1 MKKFIWNWAPELGS
15 AVLFIVGI
23 AYDHFHQGIS
33 RSGVFCN
40 DVMPLWRFVFY
51 FLAFLPVAWPVVKE
65 AFDSFRQRDFFN
77 EFTLMLLASVG
88 AFYIGEYPEAV
99 GVMLFYAVGEKL
111 QGMAVRETRANI
123 ASLLQMHPDRVRVW
137 RDGRLQ
143 EVEPEKV
150 NPGEEIEVAVGEKTC
165 LDGVLLSDDAVLNT
179 AALTGESLP
188 REIRQGAEV
197 PAGCVAEQ
205 HTLRIRVVRPYS
217 DSALSRMARLVEE
230 ASRRKSKTEIFIRRV
245 AHVYTPVVMGAAIL
259 VVLIPFLVSLLGT
272 YCYDF
277 STWLYRALVFLVI
290 SCPCAL
296 VVSIP
301 LSYFAGIGAASKKG
315 ILFKGGNGLDAAAQI
330 NAAVFDKTGTLTTGR
345 FTVAE
350 VVGMAGKPASEVQAA
365 PSTSAVQG
373 LLSDTWAGFSDIQTG
388 SSDTWFVYMAVMENS
403 SRHPLAKAIVE
414 YAVSQG
420 VGPGSALWENACVGN
435 VQEVPGK
442 GLQARLRSSS
452 SRLSD
457 TEGAGQNQRVAGE
470 AMEEDVCLRVGNL
483 SFLKENGVEIPREVD
498 SLNRTLVALA
508 VGARLMGYVVL
519 EDRPKEDAA
528 LAMQRLQVLGV
539 EPLAVL
545 SGDHPGE
552 VERVAALTGVHQ
564 AHGGLLPEDKLEWV
578 HRYSDQGYKL
588 AFVGDGIND
597 SPVLAASHLGVAM
610 GRMGSDVAIE
620 TADMVLQ
627 TDELGRL
634 ADAVE
639 LSRKIR
645 RRIWQNV
652 IFAFGVKF
660 LVMVLGVLDM
670 ANLWAAVFSDTVVA
684 MLAVLNAVR
693 GMGLLGRRSGT
704 GQRDAA

>member
-1 MKKFIWNWAPELGS
+1 MKKFIRNWAPELVS
-15 AVLFIVGI
+15 ALLFMVGI
-23 AYDHFHQGIS
+23 VYDHFYQEIFSDSLLGGEGFPI
-33 RSGVFCN
+33 
-40 DVMPLWRFVFY
+40 WRFVFY
-51 FLAFLPVAWPVVKE
+51 FLAFLPVAWPVVKD

-77 EFTLMLLASVG
+77 EFTLMLLASLG

-165 LDGVLLSDDAVLNT
+165 LDGVLLSDNAVLNT

-197 PAGCVAEQ
+197 PAGCVVEQ

-245 AHVYTPVVMGAAIL
+245 AHVYTPVVMGAAVL
-259 VVLIPFLVSLLGT
+259 VVLIPFLVSVLGT
-272 YCYDF
+272 YSYDF
-277 STWLYRALVFLVI
+277 PTWLYRALVFLVI

-315 ILFKGGNGLDAAAQI
+315 ILFKGGNGLDAAARI

-350 VVGMAGKPASEVQAA
+350 VVDMAGKPVAEVQAEPA
-365 PSTSAVQG
+365 T
-373 LLSDTWAGFSDIQTG
+373 SDTWL
-388 SSDTWFVYMAVMENS
+388 VYMAVMENS
-403 SRHPLAKAIVE
+403 SRHPLARAIVE
-414 YAVSQG
+414 YAVSRG
-420 VGPGSALWENACVGN
+420 IGPGSALWENACVEN

-442 GLQARLRSSS
+442 GLQALLQKSRSRELGLASVEKEMAFVGDS
-452 SRLSD
+452 CVND
-457 TEGAGQNQRVAGE
+457 I
-470 AMEEDVCLRVGNL
+470 CLRVGNL
-483 SFLKENGVEIPREVD
+483 SFLKENGVEIPRGLEALD
-498 SLNRTLVALA
+498 RTLVALSA
-508 VGARLMGYVVL
+508 DQHLMGYVVL

-528 LAMQRLQVLGV
+528 LAMQRLQDLGV

-552 VERVAALTGVHQ
+552 VQRVAALTGVHQ
-564 AHGGLLPEDKLEWV
+564 AHGGLLPEDKLDWV
-578 HRYSDQGYKL
+578 RQYSEQGYKL

-652 IFAFGVKF
+652 VFAFGVKL

-693 GMGLLGRRSGT
+693 GMGLLGRKPEV
-704 GQRDAA
+704 GQRRISDSSGSGSF

>member
-1 MKKFIWNWAPELGS
+1 MKKFIRNWAPELGS
-15 AVLFIVGI
+15 ALLFVIGI
-23 AYDHFHQGIS
+23 AYDHFHVGIS
-33 RSGVFCN
+33 RSGVFCS

-51 FLAFLPVAWPVVKE
+51 FLAFLPVAWPVLKD
-65 AFDSFRQRDFFN
+65 ALGSFRQRDFFN

-88 AFYIGEYPEAV
+88 AFCIGEYPEAV

-165 LDGVLLSDDAVLNT
+165 LDGVLLSDNAVLNT

-197 PAGCVAEQ
+197 PAGCVVEQ

-245 AHVYTPVVMGAAIL
+245 AHVYTPVVMGAAVL
-259 VVLIPFLVSLLGT
+259 VVLVPFLVSVLGT
-272 YCYDF
+272 YSYDF

-315 ILFKGGNGLDAAAQI
+315 ILFKGGNGLDAAARI

-350 VVGMAGKPASEVQAA
+350 VVDMAGKPVAEVQAEPSSSEVQAEPA
-365 PSTSAVQG
+365 T
-373 LLSDTWAGFSDIQTG
+373 SDTWL
-388 SSDTWFVYMAVMENS
+388 VYMAVMENS
-403 SRHPLAKAIVE
+403 SRHPLARAIVE

-420 VGPGSALWENACVGN
+420 IGPGSALWENACVGN

-442 GLQARLRSSS
+442 GLHAFK
-452 SRLSD
+452 D
-457 TEGAGQNQRVAGE
+457 K
-470 AMEEDVCLRVGNL
+470 VCLRVGNL
-483 SFLKENGVEIPREVD
+483 SFLKENGVEIPRELE
-498 SLNRTLVALA
+498 SLDKTLVALSA
-508 VGARLMGYVVL
+508 DQHLMGYVVL

-528 LAMQRLQVLGV
+528 LAMQRLQDLGV

-552 VERVAALTGVHQ
+552 VQRVAALTGVHQ

-578 HRYSDQGYKL
+578 HRYSEQGYKL

-652 IFAFGVKF
+652 VFAFSVKL

-693 GMGLLGRRSGT
+693 GMGLLGRRPGT
-704 GQRDAA
+704 GQRNTL

>member
-15 AVLFIVGI
+15 AGLFIVGI

-51 FLAFLPVAWPVVKE
+51 FLAFLPVAWPVVKD

-77 EFTLMLLASVG
+77 EFTLMLLASLG

-165 LDGVLLSDDAVLNT
+165 LDGVLLSDNAVLNT

-197 PAGCVAEQ
+197 PAGCVVEQ

-245 AHVYTPVVMGAAIL
+245 AHVYTPVVMGAAVL
-259 VVLIPFLVSLLGT
+259 VVLVPFLVSVLGT
-272 YCYDF
+272 YSYDF

-315 ILFKGGNGLDAAAQI
+315 ILFKGGNGLDAAARI

-345 FTVAE
+345 FMVAE
-350 VVGMAGKPASEVQAA
+350 AVDMAGKPVAEVQSVPA
-365 PSTSAVQG
+365 
-373 LLSDTWAGFSDIQTG
+373 
-388 SSDTWFVYMAVMENS
+388 SSDTWLVYMAVMENS
-403 SRHPLAKAIVE
+403 SRHPLARAIVE
-414 YAVSQG
+414 YAVSRG
-420 VGPGSALWENACVGN
+420 IGPGSALWENACVGN

-442 GLQARLRSSS
+442 GLQAFK
-452 SRLSD
+452 D
-457 TEGAGQNQRVAGE
+457 K
-470 AMEEDVCLRVGNL
+470 VCLRVGNL
-483 SFLKENGVEIPREVD
+483 SFLKENGVEIPRE
-498 SLNRTLVALA
+498 LEALERTLVALSA
-508 VGARLMGYVVL
+508 DQHLMGYVVL

-528 LAMQRLQVLGV
+528 LAMQRLQDLGV

-552 VERVAALTGVHQ
+552 VQRVAALTGVHQ

-578 HRYSDQGYKL
+578 HRYSEQGYKL

-652 IFAFGVKF
+652 VFAFSVKL

-693 GMGLLGRRSGT
+693 GMGLLGRRPGT
-704 GQRDAA
+704 GQRGVYGAESPTGQEGKSGSGCGCGCKNR